1 MKLIYMECTLGMLAG
16 QYPEHVD
23 ALVASGTIKAVNE
36 VPYLVIEVP
45 DEEPKK
51 SKRTTNKNKE

>member
-1 MKLIYMECTLGMLAG
+1 MECTLGMLAG
-16 QYPEHVD
+16 QYPEHVE
-23 ALVASGTIKAVNE
+23 ALVQSGTVKAVNE

-51 SKRTTNKNKE
+51 TRRNTNKNKQ

>member
-23 ALVASGTIKAVNE
+23 ALVRTGTIKAVNE
-36 VPYLVIEVP
+36 VPYLVIEVLE
-45 DEEPKK
+45 EEPKK
-51 SKRTTNKNKE
+51 SRRNTNKNKQ

>member
-1 MKLIYMECTLGMLAG
+1 MKLIYMECTLGMIAG
-16 QYPEHVD
+16 QFPEAVD
-23 ALVASGTIKAVNE
+23 ALVKTGTVKAVNE

-51 SKRTTNKNKE
+51 PRRNAKKQ

>member
-1 MKLIYMECTLGMLAG
+1 MKLIYMECTLGMIAG
-16 QYPEHVD
+16 QFPEAVD
-23 ALVASGTIKAVNE
+23 ALVRTGTVKAVNE

-51 SKRTTNKNKE
+51 PRKNAKGQ

>member
-1 MKLIYMECTLGMLAG
+1 MKLIYMECTLGMIAG
-16 QYPEHVD
+16 QFPEAVD
-23 ALVASGTIKAVNE
+23 ALVKSGTVKAVNE

-51 SKRTTNKNKE
+51 PRKNAKGQ

>member
-16 QYPEHVD
+16 QYPEHVE
-23 ALVASGTIKAVNE
+23 ALVQSGTVKAVNE

-45 DEEPKK
+45 EEEPKK
-51 SKRTTNKNKE
+51 PRRNARKQ

>member
-1 MKLIYMECTLGMLAG
+1 MKLIYMECTLGMIAG

-23 ALVASGTIKAVNE
+23 AIVRTGTIKAVNE

-51 SKRTTNKNKE
+51 PRRNAKKQ

>member
-23 ALVASGTIKAVNE
+23 ALVRTGTIKAVNE
-36 VPYLVIEVP
+36 VPYLVIEVLE
-45 DEEPKK
+45 EEPKK
-51 SKRTTNKNKE
+51 PRRNARKQ

>member
-23 ALVASGTIKAVNE
+23 VLVQSGTVKAVNE

-51 SKRTTNKNKE
+51 TRRNKNKQ

>member
-1 MKLIYMECTLGMLAG
+1 MKLIYMECTLGMIAG
-16 QYPEHVD
+16 QFPEEVD
-23 ALVASGTIKAVNE
+23 ALVKTGTVKAVNE

-51 SKRTTNKNKE
+51 PRKNAKVQ

>member
-1 MKLIYMECTLGMLAG
+1 MKLIYMECTLGIIAG
-16 QYPEHVD
+16 QFPEAVD
-23 ALVASGTIKAVNE
+23 ALVKTGTVKAVNE

-51 SKRTTNKNKE
+51 PRKNAKGQ

>member
-1 MKLIYMECTLGMLAG
+1 MKLIYMECTLGMIAG
-16 QYPEHVD
+16 QYPEAVD
-23 ALVASGTIKAVNE
+23 ALVITGTVKAVNE

-51 SKRTTNKNKE
+51 TRRNARKQ

>member
-1 MKLIYMECTLGMLAG
+1 MKLIYMECTLGMIAG
-16 QYPEHVD
+16 QFPEAVD
-23 ALVASGTIKAVNE
+23 ALVKTGTLKAVNE

-51 SKRTTNKNKE
+51 PRKNAKGQ

>member
-1 MKLIYMECTLGMLAG
+1 MKLIYMKPYLDMLAG
-16 QYPEHVD
+16 QYPEHLD
-23 ALVASGTIKAVNE
+23 ALVQAGTVKAVNE

-51 SKRTTNKNKE
+51 PRRNARKQ